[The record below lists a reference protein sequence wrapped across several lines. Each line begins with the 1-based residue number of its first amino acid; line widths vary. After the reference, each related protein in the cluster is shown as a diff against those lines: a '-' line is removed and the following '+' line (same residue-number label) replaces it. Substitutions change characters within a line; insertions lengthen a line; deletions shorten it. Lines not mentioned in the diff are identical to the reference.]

1 MARFFYVKR
10 MLGFLRK
17 HWLSGIFILVIGFIV
32 FDPSVTFA
40 KPPTTGTGAKDTLK
54 SMAAI
59 LSVIIKIFTFVA
71 LLIMSWGGELLGTT
85 FITGP
90 EAMEGIRSMWVFVR
104 NITNIGFVLVL
115 LYLSFANLF
124 SFGEGDWSI
133 KAKLPKLIFA
143 MVAINFSL
151 LGFKVVIDAVNVGT
165 VAILSIADKAIDEK
179 GGKTVK
185 EMLESG
191 TDESG
196 NSCENPAKTGKC
208 RYFYVWMNETMNDSG
223 KPNDGLFR
231 IDPDKLANMDESK
244 NNYATRNLMLAFGV
258 HFQNLEQLPKLAA
271 DLKDFSGVIE
281 NILFSSIMALAYL
294 IALVC
299 VFIALLARMLILWL
313 AMVFS
318 PLLIAAKILDLG
330 EGSGDLGRQI
340 LTHLI
345 MPLKIA
351 AAFAISFVMIS
362 VMIDIKIVTHDDF
375 ITVGKQLEPF
385 MGVNMAGFLWKILT
399 VVIFWKAAFWAV
411 EKSAAEGLI
420 NNIKSGA
427 ETVGSSMTKMA
438 TIDQPI
444 FKTVDGKKISL
455 SALGQIPQAIN
466 TMRTSQSNTMY
477 NDMRNALGFTKLT
490 DAMQKASDAI
500 VKASGSS
507 SSAIEFVNSTK
518 SHKSQILDKTEVTAR
533 ENFIAGLERQSAP
546 EDFTKAL
553 RDKKND
559 VVGFK
564 QIMKEA
570 AMGKY
575 NVDGN
580 LQVAIKNFNGAKST
594 TTDNTSDSGKSSKY
608 DIESTYNVDHS
619 ITIKNYKDRDGKD
632 VEIKFDGNNV
642 ESANEK
648 LSKINDKDVQ
658 TLIVNEQSEVLKAA
672 GLKPSEYEI
681 KIENDKLKN
690 DKLKIIEKGKGKK
703 EEGL

>member
-1 MARFFYVKR
+1 
-10 MLGFLRK
+10 
-17 HWLSGIFILVIGFIV
+17 
-32 FDPSVTFA
+32 
-40 KPPTTGTGAKDTLK
+40 
-54 SMAAI
+54 
-59 LSVIIKIFTFVA
+59 
-71 LLIMSWGGELLGTT
+71 
-85 FITGP
+85 
-90 EAMEGIRSMWVFVR
+90 
-104 NITNIGFVLVL
+104 
-115 LYLSFANLF
+115 
-124 SFGEGDWSI
+124 
-133 KAKLPKLIFA
+133 
-143 MVAINFSL
+143 
-151 LGFKVVIDAVNVGT
+151 
-165 VAILSIADKAIDEK
+165 
-179 GGKTVK
+179 
-185 EMLESG
+185 
-191 TDESG
+191 
-196 NSCENPAKTGKC
+196 
-208 RYFYVWMNETMNDSG
+208 
-223 KPNDGLFR
+223 
-231 IDPDKLANMDESK
+231 
-244 NNYATRNLMLAFGV
+244 
-258 HFQNLEQLPKLAA
+258 
-271 DLKDFSGVIE
+271 
-281 NILFSSIMALAYL
+281 
-294 IALVC
+294 
-299 VFIALLARMLILWL
+299 
-313 AMVFS
+313 
-318 PLLIAAKILDLG
+318 
-330 EGSGDLGRQI
+330 
-340 LTHLI
+340 
-345 MPLKIA
+345 
-351 AAFAISFVMIS
+351 
-362 VMIDIKIVTHDDF
+362 
-375 ITVGKQLEPF
+375 
-385 MGVNMAGFLWKILT
+385 
-399 VVIFWKAAFWAV
+399 
-411 EKSAAEGLI
+411 
-420 NNIKSGA
+420 
-427 ETVGSSMTKMA
+427 
-438 TIDQPI
+438 
-444 FKTVDGKKISL
+444 
-455 SALGQIPQAIN
+455 
-466 TMRTSQSNTMY
+466 MY